1 MTRLPSHASI
11 SGLSGDRFSATY
23 RIAGDSARAREVG
36 EHIAIEQTV
45 EFPADLLP
53 SNDIPDHIVGRVTD
67 TVTAGPS
74 AHDVTITYAVEIAAP
89 DLIQLLNVAFGN
101 VSLLPGVRLVGLA
114 MPPTMTQQFRG
125 PRFGVSGVRELVG
138 AAHRPLLSSALKPLG
153 LGSADLAAVAGALA
167 RGGVD
172 LIKDD
177 QGLADQVFG
186 RFRDRVG
193 SCAEAIAEA
202 NATTG
207 TRAAYFANV
216 TTRADRVLDR
226 AHEAK
231 ALGANGLL
239 VCPALIG
246 LDVMRALADDD
257 SLGLPIMSHPSFIG
271 SHVAGPHSGMSH
283 GLVFGTLQRLAGAD
297 ISVFPSF
304 GGRFSFTRA
313 ECREIAVACDAP
325 LGSLR
330 PALPAPGGGLTIESM
345 ADARATYGPNAAY
358 LVGGGLHR
366 AGPDLEANARAFR
379 RIIEPEAAWSG
390 RAIPSHIS
398 PSYERDTPFEGQ

>member
-172 LIKDD
+172 MIKDD
-177 QGLADQVFG
+177 QGLADQVFC
-186 RFRDRVG
+186 RFRDRVR
-193 SCAEAIAEA
+193 SVAEAIAEA

-231 ALGANGLL
+231 DLGAKGLL
-239 VCPALIG
+239 ICPSLVG
-246 LDVMRALADDD
+246 LDAMRALADDD
-257 SLGLPIMSHPSFIG
+257 SLSLPIMSHPSFIG
-271 SHVAGPHSGMSH
+271 SHVAGPLSGIGH

-325 LGSLR
+325 LDSLR

-345 ADARATYGPNAAY
+345 ADARATYGPHAAY

-379 RIIEPEAAWSG
+379 RIIETEAAFLD
-390 RAIPSHIS
+390 RAIPS
-398 PSYERDTPFEGQ
+398 PNGTAYERDATVAGH